1 MEDANR
7 VTIISTNCDTSVE
20 QGIFNRLI
28 EMRTSVARHVDFGIT
43 SRDAYRDL
51 LHVRPRD
58 AHLALLKLHGS
69 RLSRGCQRHSLTV
82 QLALISFCGQV
93 TPASVMLLCRRGVLK
108 AD

>member
-28 EMRTSVARHVDFGIT
+28 EMRTSVGRHVDFGIT
-43 SRDAYRDL
+43 SRDACRDL

-69 RLSRGCQRHSLTV
+69 RLSRGLPKAQPHGS
-82 QLALISFCGQV
+82 IS
-93 TPASVMLLCRRGVLK
+93 P
-108 AD
+108 D